1 MMFKENIKEMN
12 VDATG
17 NTGVK
22 EVMTYEDYKNDSERY
37 FVVLSLPLVSYLKM
51 RKFEY
56 EVHLNSKT
64 NSVYYVFNRSEALK
78 DAVMDWNIGLFKV
91 FANTLSETKQ
101 ESLSVR
107 ELENIKKA
115 QGIM

>member
-1 MMFKENIKEMN
+1 MLRSKDIRNMKEMN
-12 VDATG
+12 AKR
-17 NTGVK
+17 NTRS
-22 EVMTYEDYKNDSERY
+22 MTYEDYKNDSERY

-56 EVHLNSKT
+56 EVHLDVKS
-64 NSVYYVFNRSEALK
+64 NSVYYVFERSEALR
-78 DAVMDWNIGLFKV
+78 DAVMDWNVGLFKV

-107 ELENIKKA
+107 ELENIKLA
-115 QGIM
+115 QGIR

>member
-1 MMFKENIKEMN
+1 MLRSEDIKEMKVN
-12 VDATG
+12 ATG
-17 NTGVK
+17 TK
-22 EVMTYEDYKNDSERY
+22 EVMTYEDYKNNSDKY
-37 FVVLSLPLVSYLKM
+37 FVVLSVPLVAYLKM

-64 NSVYYVFNRSEALK
+64 NSVYYVFNRSEALR

-91 FANTLSETKQ
+91 FANVLADTKQ
-101 ESLSVR
+101 EALSVR

-115 QGIM
+115 QGIR

>member
-1 MMFKENIKEMN
+1 MLRSEDIKEMKVN
-12 VDATG
+12 ATG
-17 NTGVK
+17 NSGAS
-22 EVMTYEDYKNDSERY
+22 MTYEDYKSDSDKY

-91 FANTLSETKQ
+91 FANVLADTKQ

-107 ELENIKKA
+107 ELESIKKA